1 MRLQNEE
8 APEGPQVRKEPPDDL
23 GAFSLHDV
31 DGDDR
36 HATVRE
42 VGRITGIEAVHA
54 YVIARVFSAHEELL
68 AVGVGCRAGDL
79 VCPSGQGPS
88 VRRVVAPSRLQNLP
102 GHSKLRSVWQDV
114 RRKVIG
120 QRERLGVNAA
130 PVWALEECGFKCVRL
145 RHSPGRQKHRVGAT
159 HQEMPPPP
167 ITKRLDATQTIV
179 PRPYPAMFLLP
190 VVAKPARRRVVPAPW
205 VMT

>member
-88 VRRVVAPSRLQNLP
+88 VRRVVAPSRLQNLTCDIKQRP
-102 GHSKLRSVWQDV
+102 VWQDV
-114 RRKVIG
+114 CRKVIRK
-120 QRERLGVNAA
+120 RERLRVNAA
-130 PVWALEECGFKCVRL
+130 PVWALEERWVERVRL
-145 RHSPGRQKHRVGAT
+145 RHAPEGQEHRIGGA

-167 ITKRLDATQTIV
+167 TTKTLDATQTIV
-179 PRPYPAMFLLP
+179 PRPYPAMVLFP
-190 VVAKPARRRVVPAPW
+190 DDAKPAKRRIVPPPW
-205 VMT
+205 TMA